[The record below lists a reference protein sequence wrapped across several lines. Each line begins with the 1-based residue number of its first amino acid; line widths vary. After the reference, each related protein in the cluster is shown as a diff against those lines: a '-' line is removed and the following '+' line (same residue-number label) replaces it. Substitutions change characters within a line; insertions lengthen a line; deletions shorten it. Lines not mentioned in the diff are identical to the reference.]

1 MLCSSSGDTNFFD
14 IVTRVLQGNI
24 FPSLLMICLD
34 YVLQTS
40 TDQIKEDGSRQ
51 YPAEAITDADYTDDL
66 VLLTN
71 TPAQVKSLLHNLE
84 QPARGIDLYVN
95 ANKTKLMCFKQEAI
109 STLNDKPLKLADQFA
124 SVAVSHLL
132 KARKDMDYY

>member
-1 MLCSSSGDTNFFD
+1 MSDTIPAD
-14 IVTRVLQGNI
+14 VLV
-24 FPSLLMICLD
+24 F
-34 YVLQTS
+34 
-40 TDQIKEDGSRQ
+40 
-51 YPAEAITDADYTDDL
+51 
-66 VLLTN
+66 LTN

-124 SVAVSHLL
+124 LVAVSHLL